1 MSSSKAFQDQ
11 GLLNRAMNL
20 SFFELLGDAEL
31 INKESERFISIQTA
45 DLQTYAQQLFDKNR
59 CALLQIQAQLP

>member
-1 MSSSKAFQDQ
+1 
-11 GLLNRAMNL
+11 MNL
-20 SFFELLGDAEL
+20 SFFELLGDAAL
-31 INKESERFISIQTA
+31 INQESARFTSIQTA